1 MKNKVLITS
10 AKVAIATLMV
20 SVCMLDSDSW
30 LPFIVMVVSFIYLFI
45 FYMVNEKELERWLER
60 K

>member
-1 MKNKVLITS
+1 MKNKLLVTS

-30 LPFIVMVVSFIYLFI
+30 LPFIVMVVSLIYLFI
-45 FYMVNEKELERWLER
+45 FYIVNEKELERWLER
-60 K
+60 